1 MAPSQPR
8 HPILPYLALGS
19 GIICLSFSAFFLRW
33 SDAPGP
39 VTALYRMIFASLILT
54 PLALPRILKG
64 RVTVERKWLRF
75 PLIGGFFSSLDFA
88 FWSLAVGMTTVANA
102 TLLGN
107 ASPLWVALFA
117 LLIFREKLGRLFWAG
132 LGLILGGAVLM
143 MGSDFMLHPSV
154 GLGDILALTS
164 SIFYSGV
171 FLSAQRG
178 RENLDPLTYTWAA
191 VCATATCLLVIV
203 LLLGYPLT
211 GFPLQTWLIFLA
223 SAIFSQ
229 ILGFL
234 STSYALGHLPA
245 SIVAP
250 TMIGQPVLTAILAIP
265 LLGEIPGGWQL
276 AGGLLVLGGI
286 VLIHQSHNR
295 QQRRMPITEN

>member
-1 MAPSQPR
+1 MNTSLPR
-8 HPILPYLALGS
+8 HPFLPYLALGS

-33 SDAPGP
+33 SQAPGP

-54 PLALPRILKG
+54 PFALPRLLRG
-64 RVTVERKWLRF
+64 RVTVERKWLVF
-75 PLIGGFFSSLDFA
+75 PLIGGIFSSFDFA

-117 LLIFREKLGRLFWAG
+117 LLVFREKLGKLFWAG
-132 LGLILGGAVLM
+132 LGLILIGAVVM
-143 MGSDFMLHPSV
+143 MGNDFLFHPTV

-164 SIFYSGV
+164 SIFYAGV

-191 VCATATCLLVIV
+191 VCSTAVCLLVIV

-211 GFPLQTWLIFLA
+211 GFPPQTWLIFLA

-245 SIVAP
+245 SIVSP

-265 LLGEIPGGWQL
+265 FLGEVPASWQL
-276 AGGLLVLGGI
+276 AGGILILAGI
-286 VLIHQSHNR
+286 FLIHRAHNR
-295 QQRRMPITEN
+295 QQRMATTEN

>member
-1 MAPSQPR
+1 MSSSPPR
-8 HPILPYLALGS
+8 HPVLPYLALGS

-54 PLALPRILKG
+54 PFALPRLLRGKVAI
-64 RVTVERKWLRF
+64 ERKWLRF
-75 PLIGGFFSSLDFA
+75 PLVGGVFSSLDFT

-117 LLIFREKLGRLFWAG
+117 LLVFREKLGRLFWAG
-132 LGLILGGAVLM
+132 LGLILAGAVLM
-143 MGSDFMLHPSV
+143 MGNDFMLHPTV
-154 GLGDILALTS
+154 GLGDLLALTS

-178 RENLDPLTYTWAA
+178 RENLDPLTYTWVA
-191 VCATATCLLVIV
+191 VCTTALCLLIIV
-203 LLLGYPLT
+203 VLLGYPLT
-211 GFPLQTWLIFLA
+211 GFPPKTWLIFLA

-265 LLGEIPGGWQL
+265 FLGEVPANWQL
-276 AGGLLVLGGI
+276 AGGILVLAGI
-286 VLIHQSHNR
+286 VLIHQAHNR
-295 QQRRMPITEN
+295 QRRMPTTEN